1 MVNRFQTTSKKH
13 QRSSE
18 KIQTLFF
25 RRPHPMQNLSIP
37 QDWNVYFS
45 RIGDAPAALRI
56 NLALIEVAP
65 LAEYPQ
71 HVRVSMKLE
80 QTNEH
85 GFPTPEESEAVYDI
99 EDQIDR
105 LAGNDNIPA
114 GIVTTDGA
122 ANWHFYSRDAEAFA
136 QACRT
141 LLTQNNRVCD
151 IKISEDAE
159 WSFYQEFL
167 YPDRYELQAIRNE
180 QVLRRFRQDGDRLE
194 QPRPIDH
201 WLFFHT
207 EADLNAAAAKVAAL
221 GYTVSDSGR
230 IEHEEDHPSY
240 RLQLSKNAPLTDIDN
255 DTWELIDIA
264 HENNGD
270 YDGWGSILVQ

>member
-1 MVNRFQTTSKKH
+1 
-13 QRSSE
+13 
-18 KIQTLFF
+18 
-25 RRPHPMQNLSIP
+25 MQNSSIP

-105 LAGNDNIPA
+105 LAGNDNVPA
-114 GIVTTDGA
+114 GIVTTNGA
-122 ANWHFYSRDAEAFA
+122 ANWHFYSRNAEAFA

-141 LLTQNNRVCD
+141 LLTQNDRVCD
-151 IKISEDAE
+151 ITISEDAE

-207 EADLNAAAAKVAAL
+207 EADLNAAAAKVGTL

-264 HENNGD
+264 YENNGD

>member
-1 MVNRFQTTSKKH
+1 MVNRFQKTSKKH

-18 KIQTLFF
+18 KIQTPFF
-25 RRPHPMQNLSIP
+25 RRPHPMQNPSIP

-65 LAEYPQ
+65 LAEYLQ

>member
-65 LAEYPQ
+65 LAEYLQ

-122 ANWHFYSRDAEAFA
+122 ANWYFYSRDAEAFA

>member
-99 EDQIDR
+99 EDQIDQ

-114 GIVTTDGA
+114 GIVTTNGA

-141 LLTQNNRVCD
+141 LLTQNDRVCD

-194 QPRPIDH
+194 QPRPINH

-221 GYTVSDSGR
+221 GYTVSDSDR
-230 IEHEEDHPSY
+230 IEQEEDHPSY

>member
-1 MVNRFQTTSKKH
+1 MINRFQTTSKKH

-25 RRPHPMQNLSIP
+25 RRPHPMQTPSIP

-85 GFPTPEESEAVYDI
+85 GFPMPEESEAVYDI
-99 EDQIDR
+99 EDQMDR

-141 LLTQNNRVCD
+141 LLTQNDRVCD

-207 EADLNAAAAKVAAL
+207 EADLNAAAAKVDTL
-221 GYTVSDSGR
+221 GYTVSDSDR
-230 IEHEEDHPSY
+230 IEQEEDHPSY

>member
-1 MVNRFQTTSKKH
+1 MLKQFQTTSKKH

-71 HVRVSMKLE
+71 HVHVSMKLE

-122 ANWHFYSRDAEAFA
+122 ANWHFYSRNAETFA

-141 LLTQNNRVCD
+141 LLIQNDRVCD

-207 EADLNAAAAKVAAL
+207 EADLNAAAAKVGTL
-221 GYTVSDSGR
+221 GYTVSDGGR
-230 IEHEEDHPSY
+230 IEQEEDHPSY

-264 HENNGD
+264 QENNGE

>member
-1 MVNRFQTTSKKH
+1 MLKQFQTTSKKH

-71 HVRVSMKLE
+71 HVHVSMKLE

-122 ANWHFYSRDAEAFA
+122 ANWHFYSRNAETFA

-141 LLTQNNRVCD
+141 LLIQNDRVCD

-207 EADLNAAAAKVAAL
+207 EADLNAAAAKVGTL
-221 GYTVSDSGR
+221 GYTVSDGGR
-230 IEHEEDHPSY
+230 IEQEEDHPSY

-264 HENNGD
+264 YENNGD

>member
-1 MVNRFQTTSKKH
+1 
-13 QRSSE
+13 
-18 KIQTLFF
+18 
-25 RRPHPMQNLSIP
+25 MQNLSIP

-65 LAEYPQ
+65 LAEYLQ

-194 QPRPIDH
+194 QPRPIDY

>member
-1 MVNRFQTTSKKH
+1 
-13 QRSSE
+13 
-18 KIQTLFF
+18 
-25 RRPHPMQNLSIP
+25 MQNPSIP

-85 GFPTPEESEAVYDI
+85 GFPTPEESEAVYDL

-114 GIVTTDGA
+114 GIVTTNGA
-122 ANWHFYSRDAEAFA
+122 ANWHFYSRDAETFV

-141 LLTQNNRVCD
+141 LLTQNDRVCD
-151 IKISEDAE
+151 ITISEDAE

-167 YPDRYELQAIRNE
+167 YPDSYELQAIRNE
-180 QVLRRFRQDGDRLE
+180 QVLRRFRQDGDRLDK
-194 QPRPIDH
+194 PRPIDH

-207 EADLNAAAAKVAAL
+207 EADLNAAAVKVGTL

-230 IEHEEDHPSY
+230 IEQEEDHPSY

-255 DTWELIDIA
+255 DTWALIDIA
-264 HENNGD
+264 QENNGD

>member
-25 RRPHPMQNLSIP
+25 RRPHPMQNSSIP

-85 GFPTPEESEAVYDI
+85 GFPTPDESEAVYDI

-207 EADLNAAAAKVAAL
+207 EADLNAAAAKVGTL
-221 GYTVSDSGR
+221 GYTVSDGGR
-230 IEHEEDHPSY
+230 IEQEEDHPSY

-264 HENNGD
+264 QENNGD

>member
-1 MVNRFQTTSKKH
+1 MINRFQTTSKKH

-25 RRPHPMQNLSIP
+25 RRPHPMQTPSIP

-85 GFPTPEESEAVYDI
+85 GFPMPEESEAVYDI
-99 EDQIDR
+99 EDQMDR

-141 LLTQNNRVCD
+141 LLTQNDRVCD

-207 EADLNAAAAKVAAL
+207 EADLNAAAAKVDTL
-221 GYTVSDSGR
+221 GYTVSDSDR
-230 IEHEEDHPSY
+230 IEQEEDHPSY

-270 YDGWGSILVQ
+270 YDGWGSIL

>member
-1 MVNRFQTTSKKH
+1 
-13 QRSSE
+13 
-18 KIQTLFF
+18 
-25 RRPHPMQNLSIP
+25 MQNPSIP

-71 HVRVSMKLE
+71 HVRISMKLE

-114 GIVTTDGA
+114 GIVTTNGA
-122 ANWHFYSRDAEAFA
+122 ANWHFYSRNAETFA

-141 LLTQNNRVCD
+141 LLTQNDRVCD
-151 IKISEDAE
+151 ITISEDAE
-159 WSFYQEFL
+159 
-167 YPDRYELQAIRNE
+167 
-180 QVLRRFRQDGDRLE
+180 
-194 QPRPIDH
+194 
-201 WLFFHT
+201 
-207 EADLNAAAAKVAAL
+207 
-221 GYTVSDSGR
+221 
-230 IEHEEDHPSY
+230 
-240 RLQLSKNAPLTDIDN
+240 
-255 DTWELIDIA
+255 
-264 HENNGD
+264 
-270 YDGWGSILVQ
+270 

>member
-1 MVNRFQTTSKKH
+1 
-13 QRSSE
+13 
-18 KIQTLFF
+18 
-25 RRPHPMQNLSIP
+25 MQNSSIP

-85 GFPTPEESEAVYDI
+85 GFPTPDESEAVYDI

-122 ANWHFYSRDAEAFA
+122 ANWHFYSCDAEAFA

-207 EADLNAAAAKVAAL
+207 EADLNAAAAKVGTL

-230 IEHEEDHPSY
+230 IEQEEDHPSY
-240 RLQLSKNAPLTDIDN
+240 RLQLSKNAPLTDINN
-255 DTWELIDIA
+255 DTWDLIDIA

>member
-1 MVNRFQTTSKKH
+1 MVKRFQTTSKKH

-85 GFPTPEESEAVYDI
+85 GFPMPEESEVVYDI

-105 LAGNDNIPA
+105 LAGNNNIPA
-114 GIVTTDGA
+114 GIVTTNGT

-141 LLTQNNRVCD
+141 LLIQNDRVD

-159 WSFYQEFL
+159 WLFYQEFL
-167 YPDRYELQAIRNE
+167 YPDSYELQAIRNE
-180 QVLRRFRQDGDRLE
+180 QVSRRFRQDGDRLE
-194 QPRPIDH
+194 QPPPIEH

-207 EADLNAAAAKVAAL
+207 ETDLNAAAAKVAAL

-230 IEHEEDHPSY
+230 IEQEEDHPSC
-240 RLQLSKNAPLTDIDN
+240 RLQLSKNARLTDIDN

>member
-65 LAEYPQ
+65 LAEYLQ

>member
-65 LAEYPQ
+65 LAEYLQ
-71 HVRVSMKLE
+71 HVRVCMKLE

-85 GFPTPEESEAVYDI
+85 GFPTPKESEAVYDI